1 MTEQASAGVRPDV
14 AIRRSKLLRLGAAL
28 LVLIG
33 WPLVVAENYLVYIA
47 TLVCLYAIGAMSLHL
62 ILRMGQ
68 ISLAHA
74 AFMGLGGYTSAVL
87 VTAGNLPF
95 VVGLIA
101 GGVLAGALA
110 AVIGP
115 ILLRLKGVFFVL
127 VTFTLGEI
135 VRLVFVEWISV
146 TGGSSGIY
154 QIPAPAP
161 IFLDLTAYYYLAL
174 AAAVLAGL
182 FCNRLL
188 SSDIG
193 RSMQAMR
200 ESESLAE
207 ANGIPILRIK
217 AIVFV
222 VAAVLVGFQ
231 GSLETHFI
239 RYISPLSYDF
249 SESLR
254 FLVMNV
260 IGGLNSLAGPIL
272 GALFLVLLPEL
283 LRGWVEIQW
292 VLYGIALILIIR
304 YMPGG
309 LVDFAARILSLL
321 PAARGAAAS

>member
-1 MTEQASAGVRPDV
+1 MSEQASVGIRFHV
-14 AIRRSKLLRLGAAL
+14 AIRRSKLLRAGAAL
-28 LVLIG
+28 LVLVG
-33 WPLVVAENYLVYIA
+33 WPLVIRGNYLVYIA

-68 ISLAHA
+68 VSLGHA

-87 VTAGNLPF
+87 VTAADLPF
-95 VVGLIA
+95 VLGLFA
-101 GGVLAGALA
+101 GGAVAGMLAGL
-110 AVIGP
+110 IGP
-115 ILLRLKGVFFVL
+115 ILLRLKGVYFVL

-161 IFLDLTAYYYLAL
+161 LFLDLTAYYYLAL
-174 AAAVLAGL
+174 AAAMLVGL

-193 RSMQAMR
+193 RAMQAMR

-217 AIVFV
+217 VVMFV

-231 GSLETHFI
+231 GSLEAHFI

-272 GALFLVLLPEL
+272 GALFLVVLPEM

-304 YMPGG
+304 YVPGG
-309 LVDFAARILSLL
+309 LVDFAARILAFLMAPRQVGVS
-321 PAARGAAAS
+321 